1 MAGLS
6 VFVVEDE
13 DSLRVTLADDLAEAG
28 YAVTA
33 FADPVSAEQAAELDP
48 PDIAVTD
55 IRMPHMSGLELL
67 SSLQLISPDTSVVVM
82 TAYGSVDSAVEAM
95 KKGAYDYITKPF
107 KIDEM
112 LLVLRRIA
120 EFRSIKKDNARLRAD
135 ITSKHGFE
143 TFVGKSVAVRE
154 TLDLVRTVADTA
166 TSVLI
171 TGETGTGKELLTNVL
186 HYNSNRSKKPLVKV
200 SCAALARDVFESELF
215 GHEKGAFTGA
225 EKTRAGRF
233 EMADGGS
240 LYLDD
245 VDDIPLGLQVKLLRV
260 LEEREFE
267 RVGGNETLEV
277 DVRVIASTKA
287 DLSQLVREGRFR
299 EDLYYRLN
307 IFPIRLAAVRERI
320 DDIPLLIEHFC
331 RQLCED
337 RQIHFRP
344 EVLQCM
350 AQYHWPGNVR
360 ELRNVVERLIL
371 LSREQEV
378 ELQQMPIEIIQ
389 PDTVTPELCIGQK
402 PLDKILAD
410 IEANLIR
417 QALRLSGGHQAK
429 AAVSLG
435 LPASTLRSKIEKYG
449 LRSE

>member
-1 MAGLS
+1 
-6 VFVVEDE
+6 
-13 DSLRVTLADDLAEAG
+13 
-28 YAVTA
+28 
-33 FADPVSAEQAAELDP
+33 
-48 PDIAVTD
+48 
-55 IRMPHMSGLELL
+55 
-67 SSLQLISPDTSVVVM
+67 
-82 TAYGSVDSAVEAM
+82 
-95 KKGAYDYITKPF
+95 
-107 KIDEM
+107 
-112 LLVLRRIA
+112 
-120 EFRSIKKDNARLRAD
+120 
-135 ITSKHGFE
+135 
-143 TFVGKSVAVRE
+143 
-154 TLDLVRTVADTA
+154 
-166 TSVLI
+166 VLI
-171 TGETGTGKELLTNVL
+171 TGVTGTGKELLTNVL

-307 IFPIRLAAVRERI
+307 IFPIRLAAVRVRI

-331 RQLCED
+331 RQMCED
-337 RQIHFRP
+337 REIHFRP

-350 AQYHWPGNVR
+350 GQYHWPGNVR